1 MQFTDLNE
9 TARLEWVD
17 AEDLT
22 FRFEYSNRFYGSCTF
37 VARVVKYHTHWI
49 LDRSSL
55 STEKHAVKR
64 GELPGLL
71 KLATIFLKR
80 LLLRSPSLEALG
92 YSPQL
97 AEQTAFP
104 SEIADSVV

>member
-9 TARLEWVD
+9 TARLEWLD
-17 AEDLT
+17 TENLT
-22 FRFEYSNRFYGSCTF
+22 FRFEYSSRFYGSCTF
-37 VARVVKYHTHWI
+37 VARVAKYRAQLV

-64 GELPGLL
+64 GELPALL
-71 KLATIFLKR
+71 KLATIFLER
-80 LLLRSPSLEALG
+80 LLLRSQSLEDLG

-104 SEIADSVV
+104 SQIVDSVV